1 VVLTRDAGA
10 RENVAGVEEI
20 IDAGGNAP
28 AGTGPPERSRIPT
41 MMGRRSA
48 AWLFVLLV
56 HALMLYSLLHMRG
69 PQSRQLADDSFVSEP
84 ITLILEPLL
93 IEDEIPPAVP
103 TPASAARPRTPA
115 AATPAAPAAGE
126 SAAITPPARVDWPL
140 EGKKSAARVLA
151 AEAEA
156 ERIARMFAG
165 PNGTW
170 ASLTKRQRS
179 KVSKFR
185 WRPGV
190 DGLEKDSA
198 GNTIYHLSDG
208 CVLVNFLFFGCAI
221 GKPAVHDDLLDNM
234 RLYFDEQRL
243 PQTNEG
249 NGTEPGSQPL
259 P

>member
-1 VVLTRDAGA
+1 L
-10 RENVAGVEEI
+10 
-20 IDAGGNAP
+20 
-28 AGTGPPERSRIPT
+28 
-41 MMGRRSA
+41 
-48 AWLFVLLV
+48 LCVLLV
-56 HALMLYSLLHMRG
+56 HALVVYSLLHMRR
-69 PQSRQLADDSFVSEP
+69 PEPRRLAADDFVSEP
-84 ITLILEPLL
+84 ITLVLEPMAEPLS
-93 IEDEIPPAVP
+93 EAEPAPSPVAP
-103 TPASAARPRTPA
+103 ASERRAQAKAKAAASAAN
-115 AATPAAPAAGE
+115 E
-126 SAAITPPARVDWPL
+126 SAAITPSARVDWPL

-156 ERIARMFAG
+156 ERVARMFAG

-190 DGLEKDSA
+190 DGLEKDAA

-208 CVLVNFLFFGCAI
+208 CVLVNFMFFGCAI
-221 GKPAVHDDLLDNM
+221 GKPAVHDDMLENM

-249 NGTEPGSQPL
+249 NGTEPGAQPL

>member
-1 VVLTRDAGA
+1 
-10 RENVAGVEEI
+10 
-20 IDAGGNAP
+20 
-28 AGTGPPERSRIPT
+28 
-41 MMGRRSA
+41 MKGRRSA
-48 AWLFVLLV
+48 ALLCVLLV
-56 HALMLYSLLHMRG
+56 HALVVYSLLHMRR
-69 PQSRQLADDSFVSEP
+69 PEPRAQTSAEFLSEP
-84 ITLILEPLL
+84 ITLILDPAYEPDVEPLF
-93 IEDEIPPAVP
+93 DEPVPDVTAPAR
-103 TPASAARPRTPA
+103 ARPQPA
-115 AATPAAPAAGE
+115 AGETAPPAGE
-126 SAAITPPARVDWPL
+126 SAAISAPARVDWPI

-156 ERIARMFAG
+156 ERVARMFAG

-185 WRPGV
+185 WKPGV
-190 DGLEKDSA
+190 DGLEKDAA

-221 GKPAVHDDLLDNM
+221 GKPKVHDDMLDNM

-243 PQTNEG
+243 PQTDEG
-249 NGTEPGSQPL
+249 NGTEPGAQPL

>member
-1 VVLTRDAGA
+1 
-10 RENVAGVEEI
+10 
-20 IDAGGNAP
+20 
-28 AGTGPPERSRIPT
+28 

-48 AWLFVLLV
+48 ALLCVLLV
-56 HALMLYSLLHMRG
+56 HALVVYSLLHM
-69 PQSRQLADDSFVSEP
+69 SRPAARREAADAFLSEP
-84 ITLILEPLL
+84 ITLILDPAFEP
-93 IEDEIPPAVP
+93 EVEPRADEPVPAVT
-103 TPASAARPRTPA
+103 TPARPRPETA
-115 AATPAAPAAGE
+115 AGETAPPAGE
-126 SAAITPPARVDWPL
+126 SAAISPPARVDWPI

-156 ERIARMFAG
+156 ERVARMFAG

-185 WRPGV
+185 WKPGV
-190 DGLEKDSA
+190 DGLEKDAA

-208 CVLVNFLFFGCAI
+208 CVMVNFLFIGCAI
-221 GKPAVHDDLLDNM
+221 GKPKVHDDLFENM
-234 RLYFDEQRL
+234 RQYFDEQRL

-249 NGTEPGSQPL
+249 NGTEPGAQPL

>member
-1 VVLTRDAGA
+1 MEPDARGGEKVA
-10 RENVAGVEEI
+10 PDPRELNTAKTCQTC
-20 IDAGGNAP
+20 P
-28 AGTGPPERSRIPT
+28 
-41 MMGRRSA
+41 MKGRRSA
-48 AWLFVLLV
+48 ALLCVLLV
-56 HALMLYSLLHMRG
+56 HALVVYSLLHLSR
-69 PQSRQLADDSFVSEP
+69 PQERRLSEDFFVSEP
-84 ITLILEPLL
+84 ITLILEPSEPL
-93 IEDEIPPAVP
+93 EDAAPAPSPVAP
-103 TPASAARPRTPA
+103 SQARRTPA
-115 AATPAAPAAGE
+115 PAEAAAPAAGE

-156 ERIARMFAG
+156 ERVASMFAG
-165 PNGTW
+165 PKGTW

-179 KVSKFR
+179 KISKFR
-185 WRPGV
+185 WKPGV

-221 GKPAVHDDLLDNM
+221 GKPAVHDDMLENM